1 MKCLVSQVL
10 NFSWDLCYWVAAW
23 HMSLTVSLLQWISIT
38 NCWTQQAQETEMDR
52 PAYLSQLSPTLLI
65 AAIFSC
71 PIRQLCYNNPQCRY
85 QARELRRRGLSEDKE
100 TCPWY
105 DQRPCDPWVC
115 SVGLCGAICQVTFSV
130 MKSTGDEY
138 FTEVRNL
145 AFLVQFLSMMLIIN
159 DIQKKK
165 ERKDE

>member
-1 MKCLVSQVL
+1 MLFILMFYTKNMISGF
-10 NFSWDLCYWVAAW
+10 FSWDLCYWVAAW
-23 HMSLTVSLLQWISIT
+23 HVSLTVSLLQWISIT
-38 NCWTQQAQETEMDR
+38 NWWTQQAQETEMVR
-52 PAYLSQLSPTLLI
+52 PAYQSQLSLVLLI

-85 QARELRRRGLSEDKE
+85 QAREWRRRGMSEDKE
-100 TCPWY
+100 TVPGMI
-105 DQRPCDPWVC
+105 RAHVTSVLVPVC

-145 AFLVQFLSMMLIIN
+145 AFLVQILSTMLII
-159 DIQKKK
+159 I
-165 ERKDE
+165 R